1 METINFSAS
10 SAKPL
15 RPLRA
20 GQVFFRAEDAE
31 VSRWTQ
37 IDSVYQ
43 CSSLWTSDQTRRLAA

>member
-1 METINFSAS
+1 MEKINFSAS